1 MARTMGRLTARKV
14 QNVKEGI
21 EAGRP
26 QTPGMHCDGGG
37 LYLQI
42 TPNGASW
49 IFRFAALDGRR
60 TREMGLGPLHTF
72 TLAEAREEARKA
84 RQLRHKGT
92 DPIEDRKARRL
103 QAQLDAA
110 KAMTFKQCADAY
122 ISAHRKGWRS
132 AKHAGQWETTL
143 ATYAYPIIGALPV
156 AAVDTGLVLKV
167 LEPIWSSRPETASRL
182 RGRIER
188 ILDWA
193 KARVYRDG
201 ENPARWRGH
210 LEHQLPARSKVSMI
224 EHYAALPYAEVPA
237 FMADLRRREGITPRA
252 LEFAILTAAR
262 VGEVIGAKW
271 SEFNLLDKVW
281 IIPSSRMKAG
291 REHRVP
297 LSVAALAVLEQMQAH
312 RHGDDGLVFP
322 GGKDGEPL
330 RNSVM
335 WDLRKSMGRTD
346 ITAHGFRSSFSD
358 WAHERTGHDNI
369 VIEQSLAHAVGSA
382 VERAYRR
389 TDLFE
394 KRRRLMDA
402 WASFCTTAPVER
414 GAVVAMQRR

>member
-26 QTPGMHCDGGG
+26 QTPSMHCDGGG
-37 LYLQI
+37 LYLQV
-42 TPNGASW
+42 TERGASW
-49 IFRFAALDGRR
+49 IYKFALDGRV
-60 TREMGLGPLHTF
+60 REMGLGPLVIYG
-72 TLAEAREEARKA
+72 LSEAREEARKA
-84 RQLRHKGT
+84 RQLRHQGV
-92 DPIEDRKARRL
+92 DPIDRRNAARAQARL
-103 QAQLDAA
+103 DTA
-110 KAMTFKQCADAY
+110 KSVTFEQCSDAY
-122 ISAHRKGWRS
+122 IKAHRAGWRS
-132 AKHAGQWETTL
+132 AQHAGQWETTL
-143 ATYAYPIIGALPV
+143 KTYAYPIIGELPV

-167 LEPIWSSRPETASRL
+167 LEPIWASRPETASRL

-193 KARVYRDG
+193 KARVYREG

-210 LEHQLPARSKVSMI
+210 LEHQLSARPKVSMI
-224 EHYAALPYAEVPA
+224 EHYAALPYAELPA
-237 FMADLRRREGITPRA
+237 FMADLRRRESITPRA

-281 IIPSSRMKAG
+281 IIPGSRMKAG

-297 LSVAALAVLEQMQAH
+297 LSDAALAVLKGMQQFRPA
-312 RHGDDGLVFP
+312 GDDLVFP
-322 GGKDGEPL
+322 GKDGKPL
-330 RNSVM
+330 RNTVM

-369 VIEQSLAHAVGSA
+369 VIEQSLAHTVGSA

-402 WASFCTTAPVER
+402 WATFCTTEPVER
-414 GAVVAMQRR
+414 DKVVPMQRRG

>member
-14 QNVKEGI
+14 QNVKERI

-37 LYLQI
+37 LYLQV
-42 TPNGASW
+42 TERGASW
-49 IFRFAALDGRR
+49 IYKFALDGRV
-60 TREMGLGPLHTF
+60 REMGLGPLVIYG
-72 TLAEAREEARKA
+72 LSEAREEARKA
-84 RQLRHKGT
+84 RQLRHQGI
-92 DPIEDRKARRL
+92 DPIDHRNAARA
-103 QAQLDAA
+103 QARLDAA
-110 KAMTFKQCADAY
+110 QSVTFEQCADAY
-122 ISAHRKGWRS
+122 IKAHRAGWRS

-143 ATYAYPIIGALPV
+143 KTYAYPIIGELPV
-156 AAVDTGLVLKV
+156 AVVDTGLVLKV
-167 LEPIWSSRPETASRL
+167 LEPIWTSTPETASRL

-224 EHYAALPYAEVPA
+224 EHYAALPYAELPA

-281 IIPSSRMKAG
+281 IIPGSRMKAG

-297 LSVAALAVLEQMQAH
+297 LSDAALAVLKEMQQFRPA
-312 RHGDDGLVFP
+312 GDDLVFP
-322 GGKDGEPL
+322 GKDGKPL
-330 RNSVM
+330 RNTVM
-335 WDLRKSMGRTD
+335 WDLRKSMGRTY
-346 ITAHGFRSSFSD
+346 ITVHGFRSTFSD
-358 WAHERTGHDNI
+358 WAHVTTGYANH
-369 VIEQSLAHAVGSA
+369 VIEMSLAHAVGSA

-389 TDLFE
+389 TDLFDQ
-394 KRRRLMDA
+394 RRRLMQHWGDY
-402 WASFCTTAPVER
+402 CTTAPTER
-414 GAVVAMQRR
+414 GKVVVLQGRG

>member
-14 QNVKEGI
+14 QNVKEGV

-60 TREMGLGPLHTF
+60 TRDMGLGPLHTF

-224 EHYAALPYAEVPA
+224 EHYAALPYAELPV

-281 IIPSSRMKAG
+281 IIPASRMKAG

-297 LSVAALAVLEQMQAH
+297 LSDAALAVLKGMQQFGPA
-312 RHGDDGLVFP
+312 DNDLVFP
-322 GGKDGEPL
+322 GKDGKPL
-330 RNSVM
+330 RNTVM

-389 TDLFE
+389 TDLFD

-402 WASFCTTAPVER
+402 WATYCTTAPVER
-414 GAVVAMQRR
+414 GKVVAMHGR